1 MIDELD
7 ALDQNFGPG
16 NVLRSKREEY
26 EWSVE
31 AVAEALH
38 LSTNSVKAIEA
49 DRYDD
54 LPGETYVIGYWR
66 SYARLLGIDM
76 EETIEANKRNLKV
89 VVPEASG
96 YNINEGYRRK
106 KSAGFLLPLLLIAA
120 LGGAAYYAWQQ
131 QFFGWFDKVQLFSSD
146 EPAVNASLD
155 ENNGAAEAE
164 PVIKETQVLRPL
176 EGDGVQTSQTQTPA
190 PDNTLTN
197 TAPGTLADNNS
208 ALQTQE
214 ADLVLKPLELD
225 TESAATTDMQ
235 TANTVQSNLQQGLVL
250 PSTNDNQAAEQAN
263 SILQNQSSG
272 SSLSDEVIQPVDNT
286 GTLANAG
293 GESSASGNST
303 EVAIVDKSTLI
314 LSLSKDSWLDV
325 RDKTNK
331 RLLYR
336 TETAGNQIKVKGSP
350 PFYIYIGTPSGVK
363 IKYQGKNVPFETHK
377 SGLFARFKLGDTL
390 ESL

>member
-1 MIDELD
+1 MIEELD
-7 ALDQNFGPG
+7 SLEQNYGPG
-16 NVLRSKREEY
+16 SVLRGKREEY

-66 SYARLLGIDM
+66 SYARLLGIDI
-76 EETIEANKRNLKV
+76 EETIEVNKRNLKV
-89 VVPEASG
+89 VVPESSG
-96 YNINEGYRRK
+96 YDINEGFRRK
-106 KSAGFLLPLLLIAA
+106 KSGGFLWVLLLLAA

-131 QFFGWFDKVQLFSSD
+131 QFFGWFDKVQLFSSN
-146 EPAVNASLD
+146 EPALNGGLD
-155 ENNGAAEAE
+155 GNNNLVVE
-164 PVIKETQVLRPL
+164 PAIKETQVLRPL
-176 EGDGVQTSQTQTPA
+176 EAVEAQNSATQIVTSNNSLMNTDQG
-190 PDNTLTN
+190 TLT
-197 TAPGTLADNNS
+197 GNNS
-208 ALQTQE
+208 VQLTQE
-214 ADLVLKPLELD
+214 ADLVLKPLD
-225 TESAATTDMQ
+225 QNQVSVATTDIPS
-235 TANTVQSNLQQGLVL
+235 ANAAQGNLQQGLVL
-250 PSTNDNQAAEQAN
+250 PSSDGNQIVEQTNG
-263 SILQNQSSG
+263 ILQGQASS
-272 SSLSDEVIQPVDNT
+272 SEVSIAPTQPVDSA
-286 GTLANAG
+286 GTLASTG
-293 GESSASGNST
+293 GESQATANAT
-303 EVAIVDKSTLI
+303 DVVIVDKSTLI

-336 TETAGNQIKVKGSP
+336 TETAGNQIKVKGTP

>member
-1 MIDELD
+1 MIEELD
-7 ALDQNFGPG
+7 SLEQNYGPG
-16 NVLRSKREEY
+16 NVLRGKREEY

-66 SYARLLGIDM
+66 SYARLLGIDI

-89 VVPEASG
+89 VVPESSG
-96 YNINEGYRRK
+96 YDINEGYRRK

-120 LGGAAYYAWQQ
+120 LGGAAYYVWQQ
-131 QFFGWFDKVQLFSSD
+131 QFFGWFDKVQLFSSN
-146 EPAVNASLD
+146 EPALNAGLD
-155 ENNGAAEAE
+155 ENNDAVDAE
-164 PVIKETQVLRPL
+164 PAIKETQVLRPL
-176 EGDGVQTSQTQTPA
+176 ENVEAQNAAIQLPA
-190 PDNTLTN
+190 SDNALAN
-197 TAPGTLADNNS
+197 SGQGTLADSNS
-208 ALQTQE
+208 AQLTQE
-214 ADLVLKPLELD
+214 ADLVLKPLEQD
-225 TESAATTDMQ
+225 QTSVEPTDMQ
-235 TANTVQSNLQQGLVL
+235 STNAGLGNLQQGLVL
-250 PSTNDNQAAEQAN
+250 PSNDANQTVEQAN
-263 SILQNQSSG
+263 SILQGQSSG
-272 SSLSDEVIQPVDNT
+272 SEMGVATTQAVDSA
-286 GTLANAG
+286 GTLASTG
-293 GESSASGNST
+293 GESQVTDKST
-303 EVAIVDKSTLI
+303 DVAIVDKSTLI

-336 TETAGNQIKVKGSP
+336 TETAGNQIKVKGTP